1 MHQVR
6 DHFGVG
12 FGAEAVTAFDQQFA
26 QRFVVFD
33 DAVMHH
39 GNVVGNMRVRVRF
52 GRFTVRCPAG
62 VSDAGTAVQI
72 GLLRRFGQFLHLAY
86 ATQATDVAFF
96 VDHRQTGGVVTAVLE
111 TA

>member
-1 MHQVR
+1 MHQVHN
-6 DHFGVG
+6 HFGVG

-39 GNVVGNMRVRVRF
+39 GNVVGNMRVRVRL
-52 GRFTVRCPAG
+52 GRFTVRCPTG
-62 VSDAGTAVQI
+62 VSDAGTAVQL

-86 ATQATDVAFF
+86 AAQAADVALR
-96 VDHRQTGGVVTAVLE
+96 VDHRQTGGVITAVFQ
-111 TA
+111 TT